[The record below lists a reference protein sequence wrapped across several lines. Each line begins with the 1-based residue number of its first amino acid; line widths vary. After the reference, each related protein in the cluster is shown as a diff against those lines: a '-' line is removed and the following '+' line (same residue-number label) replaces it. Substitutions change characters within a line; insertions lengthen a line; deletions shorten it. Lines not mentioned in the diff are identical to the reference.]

1 MEKKHSMTGKLVLIG
16 SIIALMLIANLLIGL
31 KLGDRKEASRSA
43 ADEISAGAG
52 GHFHVGDVYIVVPY
66 VHHFKNS
73 YGKIESNEGEYKIH
87 ANVMKYYA
95 EINTEERSL
104 GIYSSPVFTGQL
116 HIEGEFL
123 CNLRNDSDYTFNF
136 SKAIMLVKLNDKSM
150 VEAPVF
156 FINGTEC
163 PVEFCYPDEYASI
176 ERNRGIYSEFKYI
189 EGTNTFSTILKIRGA
204 QAFTTR
210 VAGNQTSLK
219 IKSDWKSPGFSGYSY
234 LPATRTISDDGF
246 EAEWFIPFSTA
257 TSANEIGFSFMNPV
271 NVYKML
277 ERAIT
282 YGFLFIAVPFLVL
295 FLFEVFNGID
305 LHPLNYLLCGAASMV
320 FFLLLMSFSEHISF
334 PVAYGISAASSGILI
349 SLYVASITRKIQS
362 GLQMSLV
369 FLLMYGYLFFSLKSE
384 DYAMLIGSIFAFIVI
399 AVFMFF
405 TRKLRWQNHGQY
417 AEKSNLQT
425 IDKTE

>member
-1 MEKKHSMTGKLVLIG
+1 MEKKHSTTGKPLLVGI
-16 SIIALMLIANLLIGL
+16 IIALMLIANLLIGL
-31 KLGDRKEASRSA
+31 KLGDRREASLSA
-43 ADEISAGAG
+43 ADEISSGAG
-52 GHFHVGDVYIVVPY
+52 GPFYIGDVCITVPY
-66 VHHFKNS
+66 IHHIKDTD
-73 YGKIESNEGEYKIH
+73 GKIVNTNGEYKIH
-87 ANVMKYYA
+87 ANVMKYHA
-95 EINTEERSL
+95 DINTEERRL
-104 GIYSSPVFTGQL
+104 GIYSSPVFTGEL

-136 SKAIMLVKLNDKSM
+136 SKAGMLIKLNDKSI

-163 PVEFCYPDEYASI
+163 PVTFCYSDEYESS
-176 ERNRGIYSEFKYI
+176 ERNRGIYSGFKYI
-189 EGTNTFSTILKIRGA
+189 EGTNTFSTVLKIRGA
-204 QAFTTR
+204 KSFAAG
-210 VAGNQTSLK
+210 VSGNQTSLK
-219 IKSDWKSPGFSGYSY
+219 VKSDWKSPGFSGYSY
-234 LPATRTISDDGF
+234 LPATRTISEDGF

-257 TSANEIGFSFMNPV
+257 SSKNEIGFSLMNPV

-295 FLFEVFNGID
+295 FLFEVFNRID

-334 PVAYGISAASSGILI
+334 PFAYGISASASGILI
-349 SLYVASITRKIQS
+349 SLYVASFTRKIQN

-369 FLLMYGYLFFSLKSE
+369 FLMMYGYLFFSLKSE

-399 AVFMFF
+399 AVLMFF
-405 TRKLRWQNHGQY
+405 TRKLRWQNRGQDMG
-417 AEKSNLQT
+417 KSNLQT
-425 IDKTE
+425 VDETE